1 MFRMPIILLVDD
13 ESRMLDLLEL
23 YLTPNGFTSIKFD
36 SGTEALNYLDE
47 GNQADLMLLDIMMP
61 DRDGW
66 EICQEIRRN
75 SQIPVIMLTARN
87 QKGDI
92 IKGLNIGADD
102 YIVKPFSEGEL
113 IARIRAVLRRV
124 STENEEIDCKG
135 LLWSREHHL
144 LKYENETIQ
153 VTPKEFELIGLLLR
167 YPNRVFSRED
177 LLTSVWGYDVEIEG
191 RTIDS
196 HVRNVRDKLRKAK
209 FPVDDHLQT
218 VWGLGYKWVDN
229 N

>member
-1 MFRMPIILLVDD
+1 MPIILLVDD

-23 YLTPNGFTSIKFD
+23 YLTPNGFTCIKFD
-36 SGTEALNYLDE
+36 SGTAVLNYLDKD
-47 GNQADLMLLDIMMP
+47 NQADLMLLDIMMP
-61 DRDGW
+61 DKNGW
-66 EICQEIRRN
+66 EICQEVRRN
-75 SQIPVIMLTARN
+75 SKIPVIMLTARH
-87 QKGDI
+87 QTGDI

-113 IARIRAVLRRV
+113 IARIRAVLRR
-124 STENEEIDCKG
+124 SLTKNEEIDYKG

-144 LKYENETIQ
+144 LKYENENIQ
-153 VTPKEFELIGLLLR
+153 VTPKEFELIGLLLQ

-177 LLTSVWGYDVEIEG
+177 LLISVWGYDAEIEG

-196 HVRNVRDKLRKAK
+196 HVRNVREKLRKAN
-209 FPVDDHLQT
+209 FPVESHLQT
-218 VWGLGYKWVDN
+218 VWGLGYKWGDN